1 MNKKMLRLLLALSV
15 VLALA
20 GPGHAK
26 PTVKFEVLRVSE
38 HSLLVTFEWRVSIL
52 SEKAWDGCDLRISF
66 QDSKGQEIFF
76 VKEILKLKAGHN
88 EFSGADIC
96 SRDIWKRTVKYMTTL
111 DCQF

>member
-1 MNKKMLRLLLALSV
+1 MNKSLGLFLALT
-15 VLALA
+15 ALFLVSGVA
-20 GPGHAK
+20 EAK
-26 PTVKFEVLRVSE
+26 PTVKCEVLKVSE
-38 HSLLVTFEWRVSIL
+38 HKLLVTFEWRVSIL
-52 SEKAWDGCDLRISF
+52 SDKAWDGCDLRISF

-96 SRDIWKRTVKYMTTL
+96 NRDVWKRAVKYVTIL